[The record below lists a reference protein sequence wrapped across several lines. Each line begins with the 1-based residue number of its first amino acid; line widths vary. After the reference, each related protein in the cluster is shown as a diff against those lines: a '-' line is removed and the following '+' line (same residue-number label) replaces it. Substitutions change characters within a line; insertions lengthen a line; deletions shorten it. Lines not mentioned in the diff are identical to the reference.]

1 MIRDLRLPN
10 TKTPRCVSSLRR
22 RWAYPHIFDIF
33 SCSLLYSFISG
44 HATMLSG
51 GGPPGAAGLT
61 RRRLSFSWAVALW
74 QLVGTYLNKR
84 GGWTISI
91 LVPSNKYLEGK
102 RYLVGSFFLS
112 DPNLLA
118 SLENHGCELRWLC
131 GAWVPWISLSV
142 SETGMRCVF
151 WNTTGVTAFKDTVF
165 HVLIQQNCSR
175 YRYFWLPDY
184 LSKIQC
190 QYQKFG
196 IETLILNQ
204 NNIDNPGCVI
214 DEYILSSV
222 GAVRVL
228 RTNIFRR
235 GLSFFPLYGT
245 RHL

>member
-118 SLENHGCELRWLC
+118 SLETMAVNCGGFAGHESLGYHFQYPKLGKGVCFEIRQELQ
-131 GAWVPWISLSV
+131 LSRTPSFMSWSSRTAHV
-142 SETGMRCVF
+142 TGIF
-151 WNTTGVTAFKDTVF
+151 D
-165 HVLIQQNCSR
+165 
-175 YRYFWLPDY
+175 
-184 LSKIQC
+184 C
-190 QYQKFG
+190 QTICRRF
-196 IETLILNQ
+196 NV
-204 NNIDNPGCVI
+204 NIRNLV
-214 DEYILSSV
+214 
-222 GAVRVL
+222 
-228 RTNIFRR
+228 
-235 GLSFFPLYGT
+235 
-245 RHL
+245 